1 MSFADPISSLK
12 RAIDRAAGESSD
24 FDLNPDVVLPENRV
38 LRPAAVLVPVTTISG
53 QAEVILT
60 MRSSALKHHPGQIAF
75 PGGKKDDADLDLADT
90 ALREAEEEIG
100 LPREIV
106 SILGEMPCHE
116 TVTGFR
122 VTPMVAHVGGAFDAR
137 PEVGEVAEV
146 FRVPLTHFAGPER
159 FQIQGRRWRGMKRH
173 YYTVPYGPYYIW
185 GATARMLRVLAEGLE
200 P

>member
-1 MSFADPISSLK
+1 MGFGDPIASLK

-24 FDLNPDVVLPENRV
+24 FDLNPNVVLPENRV
-38 LRPAAVLVPVTTISG
+38 LRPAAVLVPVTMISG

-75 PGGKKDDADLDLADT
+75 PGGKMDDTDADLAET

-122 VTPMVAHVGGAFDAR
+122 VHPMVAHVDGAFDAR
-137 PEVGEVAEV
+137 PEAGEVAEV
-146 FRVPLTHFAGPER
+146 FHVPLTHFAGPDR
-159 FQIQGRRWRGMKRH
+159 FQVQGRRWRGMIRH

-200 P
+200 A

>member
-1 MSFADPISSLK
+1 MGFPDPISSLK

-24 FDLNPDVVLPENRV
+24 FDLNPDVVLPKDRV
-38 LRPAAVLVPVTTISG
+38 LRPAAVLVPVTMVSG

-75 PGGKKDDADLDLADT
+75 PGGKMDDTDKDLAET

-122 VTPMVAHVGGAFDAR
+122 VHPMVAHIDGVFDAR

-146 FRVPLTHFAGPER
+146 FHVPLIHFAGPDR
-159 FQIQGRRWRGMKRH
+159 FQVQGRRWRGMKRH